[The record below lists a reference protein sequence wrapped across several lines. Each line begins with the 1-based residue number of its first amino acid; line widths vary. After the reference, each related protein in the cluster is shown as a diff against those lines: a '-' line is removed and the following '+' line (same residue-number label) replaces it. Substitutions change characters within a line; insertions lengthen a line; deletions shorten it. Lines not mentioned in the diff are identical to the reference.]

1 MSNERLRSALGA
13 AGITYAGLAER
24 VEVDPK
30 SVERWVTL
38 DRTPHRRNRVQIASI
53 LGEDEYFLWPEVA
66 LDPRAIKATESELA
80 HLYPNRGAVPIETW
94 VQLLESTTSQ
104 IDLWAVAG
112 SFLHDAIPEFGDHLQ
127 RAARRGV
134 RVRLLFGDPT
144 SSSVAARGD
153 EEGIGDLLASRC
165 RLTWNYL
172 TPVLTAPGVEAKRHN
187 VTVYASIFRFDD
199 VALVNPHAL
208 GSPAS
213 HSPVL
218 RIRKLNGGRLFDHY
232 VSSFERGWLSGT
244 PHGSK

>member
-1 MSNERLRSALGA
+1 MSNERLRSALSA
-13 AGITYAGLAER
+13 AGITYAALAEH

-38 DRTPHRRNRVQIASI
+38 SRIPHRRNRVQIAAI
-53 LGEDEYFLWPEVA
+53 LGEDEFFLWPEVA
-66 LDPRAIKATESELA
+66 SEPRTAKATVSELA
-80 HLYPNRGAVPIETW
+80 ELYPNRGAVPIDTW
-94 VQLLESTTSQ
+94 VQLLESATSQ

-112 SFLHDAIPEFGDHLQ
+112 SFLQDAIPDFGDLL
-127 RAARRGV
+127 RNAARRGV
-134 RVRLLFGDPT
+134 RVRLLFGDPA
-144 SSSVAARGD
+144 SASVAARGD

-165 RLTWNYL
+165 RLTWNYVS
-172 TPVLTAPGVEAKRHN
+172 PVLTVPGIEAKAHN
-187 VTVYASIFRFDD
+187 VTVYASIFRFDQ

-232 VSSFERGWLSGT
+232 ISSFERAWSSGS
-244 PHGSK
+244 PHSAD